1 MAIKASAPPLRLL
14 QRSLPRLCT
23 PLAGFSVKSSTHN
36 PCLLFVVA
44 VFPVFGNSRLQLEE
58 EERRRKRR
66 RRRRRP
72 KRKKQKQNK
81 NNIKK
86 KELRPS
92 LCKQQIINLL

>member
-23 PLAGFSVKSSTHN
+23 PLAGFPVKFSAQY
-36 PCLLFVVA
+36 PYLLFVVA

-72 KRKKQKQNK
+72 KRKKQNK
-81 NNIKK
+81 NNNKK
-86 KELRPS
+86 KELGPS